1 MQNCYKNK
9 PFRKAWQL
17 LLLVAGII
25 FAGSFSSFAKS
36 YDLPI
41 QGNDAVRCGA
51 GELTLEVEWSG
62 ATLDPQKVVWYTEPY
77 YGTPID
83 TGLTYN
89 TGYIEYTH
97 TFFVDYIDDSG
108 CSQCDRLMIRA
119 VINDNVVNPQ
129 ISYSS
134 LTICNNNDQN
144 FVPTIVG
151 ASSGT
156 FTVNPPSGLSVNGS
170 DGTFNPNGA
179 DPDSYTITFE
189 PVEVIGCNSNPVS
202 TTVTITQAL
211 ADPEISYPLASYCST
226 ADMVSVTK
234 TAGADGGVYSAYPSG
249 LAINASTG
257 TITPANSATGSYI
270 VSYTVPGV
278 GGCAPVVGTTTVS
291 ISKLPTA
298 TIDYTADSYTQNQA
312 EQTVIMSGTDNY
324 QGGTFSST
332 EGLTINSSTGAINPS
347 TSTAGD
353 YTVTYTKAAVNPCSD
368 NLIAT
373 TPVTIYSLP
382 LATITGNADVCINGD
397 EPNITFTGSNG
408 VAPYTF
414 TYTIN
419 DGFEQRITTT
429 SENSIN
435 LLQST
440 ITPGSFIYTLTSVTD
455 ANGSTRIISTDN
467 TSTVTVNVPAVALFG
482 YSGSPFCSNSTDPQ
496 PEYQNGGEAGTFT
509 ASPEGLVFANG
520 EGINPGTIDLDAST
534 PGTYTVTNTIASA
547 GGCSPVIATSEVT
560 ITGLPDATFAYDDS
574 PYCGGSGIAVPT
586 VEDVGTFSCDN
597 QFLTFEEGDGV
608 APGTINLV
616 LTPVGTYTITN
627 TILANDGCA
636 LVSHDATITINEAP
650 SLANPG
656 FYQICS
662 GESTNISLA
671 SNPEGATFSW
681 TIGAVSG
688 GITGANSGSGSTIDQ
703 VLQNA
708 SNTVAGSVEYAI
720 TPTLGTG
727 DCSEGAPTTITVM
740 VNPLPAIPTANNVTI
755 TYDGDE
761 KTASAAS
768 STITATS
775 EDAVIDWYTTQTGT
789 ESTTAPTGTDAGV
802 YTAWAEARYA
812 SSGCKSTDRT
822 LVTLTITKAEL
833 TVQDAVVSDHTYD
846 GTTDASISGA
856 TLSGVVSGDEV
867 SLGDATT
874 GTFAQANVGTDIS
887 ISTSMSI
894 SGTDAGNYSL
904 TRPTLSGNIIEKPVI
919 ITPTAGQSKIYGAS
933 EPAFAYTNTA
943 LVGTHLITGA
953 LSRETGEDVGN
964 YAYTLGTLTAGTNYS
979 LSIVANPSTFEIK
992 KATLT
997 VTADNIVRGVD
1008 ETSPAYSYTMDGF
1021 KNPQTEEDLRTA
1033 STLSGT
1039 VTYTD
1044 NADGSTEAGSYTITP
1059 VISDLAATNY
1069 TFTAATGTLT
1079 ISNVVIESTEGTA
1092 RAGYATL
1099 GAAYTAVNNG
1109 IHQGVITIHVYA
1121 DTSESTTA
1129 TLNASGTDSAS
1140 YTSVTIIA
1148 ENGVTISGSSPLMIL
1163 GNQNQMD

>member
-1 MQNCYKNK
+1 MENHYTNK

-17 LLLVAGII
+17 LLLMAGII
-25 FAGSFSSFAKS
+25 FAGSFSSFAQS

-62 ATLDPQKVVWYTEPY
+62 ATLDPNKVIWYTEPF

-83 TGLTYN
+83 TGLTHS

-97 TFFVDYIDDSG
+97 TFFVDYIDDNG
-108 CSQCDRLMIRA
+108 CSECNRLMIRA
-119 VINDNVVNPQ
+119 VINDNVVDPQ

-134 LTICNNNDQN
+134 LTICNNVDQD

-151 ASSGT
+151 AGSGT
-156 FTVNPPSGLSVNGS
+156 FTVDPVSGLSVNGS
-170 DGTFNPNGA
+170 NGVFNPNGA
-179 DPDSYTITFE
+179 TAGSYTISFD
-189 PVEVIGCNSNPVS
+189 PVDVIGCNSSAVS

-211 ADPEISYPLASYCST
+211 VDPVISYPLASYCST
-226 ADMVSVTK
+226 ASPVNATK
-234 TAGADGGVYSAYPSG
+234 TAGAEGGVYSAYPSG

-257 TITPANSATGSYI
+257 MITPANSATGSYT

-278 GGCAPVVGTTTVS
+278 GGCAPVVGTATIS
-291 ISKLPTA
+291 ILKLPTA
-298 TIDYTADSYTQNQA
+298 TIDYTADSYTQNQG
-312 EQTVIMSGTDNY
+312 EQAVIMSGTDNY

-332 EGLTINSSTGAINPS
+332 EGLTINSSTGAIDPS

-353 YTVTYTKAAVNPCSD
+353 YTVTYMKAAVNPCSD
-368 NLIAT
+368 NLVAT
-373 TPVTIYSLP
+373 TPITIYSLP
-382 LATITGNADVCINGD
+382 LATITGDADVCINGD

-414 TYTIN
+414 TYTVN

-429 SENSIN
+429 SGNSIN
-435 LLQST
+435 VLQST
-440 ITPGSFIYTLTSVTD
+440 ITPGTFIYTLTSVTD
-455 ANGSTRIISTDN
+455 ANGSTRVISTDN
-467 TSTVTVNVPAVALFG
+467 ISTVTVNVPAVALFG

-496 PEYQNGGEAGTFT
+496 PEYQNGGEAGSFS
-509 ASPEGLVFANG
+509 ASPEGLVFASG

-597 QFLTFEEGDGV
+597 QFLTFVEGDGV
-608 APGTINLV
+608 APGTIDLV

-627 TILANDGCA
+627 TILANNGCA

-671 SNPEGATFSW
+671 SNPEGATFTW
-681 TIGAVSG
+681 TIGTVSG
-688 GITGANSGSGSTIDQ
+688 DITGANSGSGSTINQ
-703 VLQNA
+703 ELQNA
-708 SNTVAGSVEYAI
+708 SNTVAGSVEYI
-720 TPTLGTG
+720 VTPTLGTG
-727 DCSEGAPTTITVM
+727 DCSVGASTTITVM
-740 VNPLPAIPTANNVTI
+740 VNPLPAIPTANDVTI
-755 TYDGDE
+755 TYDGNE

-768 STITATS
+768 TTITATN
-775 EDAVIDWYTTQTGT
+775 EDAVMDWYTTQTGT
-789 ESTTAPTGTDAGV
+789 ESATAPTGTDVGV

-812 SSGCKSTDRT
+812 SSGCLSTGRT
-822 LVTLTITKAEL
+822 LVTLTITEAEL

-846 GTTDASISGA
+846 ATNVASISGA
-856 TLSGVVSGDEV
+856 TLSGIVSGDV
-867 SLGDATT
+867 VTLDNKTT
-874 GTFAQANVGTDIS
+874 GTFAQANVGTNIS
-887 ISTSMSI
+887 VSTSMSI
-894 SGTDAGNYSL
+894 SGTDAGNYNL
-904 TRPTLSGNIIEKPVI
+904 TLPTLSGNIIEKPVI
-919 ITPTAGQSKIYGAS
+919 ITPTVGQSKIYGAS
-933 EPAFAYTNTA
+933 EPVFEYTNTA
-943 LVGTHLITGA
+943 LVGPDAITGA
-953 LSRETGEDVGN
+953 LSRQTGEDVGN

-979 LSIVANPSTFEIK
+979 LSIVTNPSTFEIS

-997 VTADNIVRGVD
+997 VTADNLVRGVG
-1008 ETSPAYSYTMDGF
+1008 ETSPAYSYTMSGF
-1021 KNPQTEEDLRTA
+1021 KNSQTEEGLRTA
-1033 STLSGT
+1033 GTLSET

-1044 NADGSTEAGSYTITP
+1044 NTEGSTAAGSYIITP
-1059 VISDLAATNY
+1059 VVTGLTATNY

-1079 ISNVVIESTEGTA
+1079 ISNVVVESTEGTA

-1099 GAAYTAVNNG
+1099 SAAYTAVNEG
-1109 IHQGVITIHVYA
+1109 IHMGVITIHVYA

-1129 TLNASGTDSAS
+1129 TLNASGTNSAS

-1148 ENGVTISGSSPLMIL
+1148 ENGVTISGTSPLMIL
-1163 GNQNQMD
+1163 GN